1 MAVPA
6 ILSRSGHLKT
16 KRWTRV
22 LGLLGTF
29 AAFATGVSAQVA
41 IRGPDDGRAGS
52 SFSAGGEVRQEY
64 EWFANEEWG
73 AEVPDDS
80 GYWLQRYM
88 LHVDARLSRRVR
100 LYGELKSGIEVGRA
114 GGPRPSDEDRLDLHQ
129 AFVDL
134 SFGPVTMRV
143 GRQELAFGSQRLISV
158 REGPNVRQTFDGGA
172 VVLQRGRWRADGFG
186 TRYVS
191 TETGVFDDSPDTGRS
206 VWGVYAVRS
215 LAQDHTKGVDLYYL
229 GYRRTDATF
238 DQGRGREIRHSWGA
252 RFWQTSSALD
262 YNFEALVQRGR
273 FANATIRAWGI
284 GSDTGYRIETAPGR
298 PRLGFRAD
306 ITSGDR
312 DRNDNRLGTFNPLF
326 PRGGYF
332 GLIASAGPSNQ
343 MDLHPHVTLNPRGDV
358 VMTAGWL
365 FFWRH
370 RIDDGIYTT
379 SGSLLRSGE
388 GTRSRFVGHSPGVE
402 ARWQVT
408 RQLSVTGNAS
418 LFTAGPFI
426 QESGPARAIGF
437 LAGWATYRFGAAN

>member
-1 MAVPA
+1 MDACVGSLRH
-6 ILSRSGHLKT
+6 IRRRRDRRERTGRHSR
-16 KRWTRV
+16 
-22 LGLLGTF
+22 
-29 AAFATGVSAQVA
+29 TG
-41 IRGPDDGRAGS
+41 RRPGRS
-52 SFSAGGEVRQEY
+52 SFSAGGEVRHEY

-80 GYWLQRYM
+80 GYWLQRYV

-100 LYGELKSGIEVGRA
+100 LYGELKSGFEVGRA

-129 AFVDL
+129 GFVDL
-134 SFGPVTMRV
+134 SFGPLTMRV
-143 GRQELAFGSQRLISV
+143 GRQEL
-158 REGPNVRQTFDGGA
+158 
-172 VVLQRGRWRADGFG
+172 
-186 TRYVS
+186 
-191 TETGVFDDSPDTGRS
+191 
-206 VWGVYAVRS
+206 
-215 LAQDHTKGVDLYYL
+215 
-229 GYRRTDATF
+229 

-262 YNFEALVQRGR
+262 YNFEAVVQTGPFRER
-273 FANATIRAWGI
+273 HDPCLGI
-284 GSDTGYRIETAPGR
+284 WSDTGYRIETVPGR

-326 PRGGYF
+326 PRGAYF

-437 LAGWATYRFGAAN
+437 LAGWATYRF